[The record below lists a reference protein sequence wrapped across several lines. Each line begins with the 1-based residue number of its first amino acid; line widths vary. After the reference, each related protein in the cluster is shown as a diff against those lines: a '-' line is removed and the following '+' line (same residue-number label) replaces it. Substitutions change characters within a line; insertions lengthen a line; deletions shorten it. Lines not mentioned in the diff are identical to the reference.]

1 LLQSPRCHYDGPGK
15 STMAQHSDPLSERQ
29 RQRAAWEPH
38 KTPWTRR
45 SFRCQCGLPV
55 FFRNSRC
62 LACGSELGYAPQHG
76 ELLSIAPTPAV
87 ASAWHALRD
96 GEDGPSW
103 RRCSNF
109 SLAGCNWLLS
119 TADPEKEGLCL
130 ACRLNRTIPDLS
142 NARHVQLWSR
152 IELSKRRVVS
162 QLIALGLP
170 IDPKPDETSEP
181 GLAFDFLASWPDGSP
196 VLTGHAKGLITLN
209 IEEADPAARERAR
222 QAMDEPYRTL
232 LGHLRHET
240 GHYYWDLLV
249 RDTDWLEPFRALFGD
264 ERQDYKAALQA
275 SYDQGPPADWA
286 TRFITSYAS
295 SHPWE
300 DWAETWAHY
309 LHMLDTIDTALS
321 FGIDADNIDIE
332 AQAWGRDA
340 LWRPD
345 DATADVCLGFVN
357 AWVEVTAALNEMSR
371 SMGQNDFY
379 PFVMPRAA
387 IAKLHF
393 IHLLVQGRP
402 AIV

>member
-1 LLQSPRCHYDGPGK
+1 
-15 STMAQHSDPLSERQ
+15 MAQQPFDQLSERQ
-29 RQRAAWEPH
+29 RQREAWQPH
-38 KTPWTRR
+38 KTPWAPR

-62 LACGSELGYAPQHG
+62 LTCGSELGYAPEQG
-76 ELLSIAPTPAV
+76 ELLSIAPTPEV
-87 ASAWHALRD
+87 ADAWRALRD

-103 RRCSNF
+103 RRCNNF
-109 SLAGCNWLLS
+109 SLAGCNWLLAS
-119 TADPEKEGLCL
+119 DDEEKEGLCL

-152 IELSKRRVVS
+152 IELAKRRVVS

-170 IDPKPDETSEP
+170 IDPKPDETAEP
-181 GLAFDFLASWPDGSP
+181 GLAFDFLASWPDGSA

-209 IEEADPAARERAR
+209 IEEADPAARARAR

-232 LGHLRHET
+232 LGHLRHEM
-240 GHYYWDLLV
+240 GHYYWDVLV
-249 RDTDWLEPFRALFGD
+249 RDSDWLEPFRALFGD
-264 ERQDYKAALQA
+264 ERQDYQAALQA
-275 SYDQGPPADWA
+275 SYDQGPPPDWD

-309 LHMLDTIDTALS
+309 LHMIDTIDTALS

-332 AQAWGRDA
+332 AQPWGRDA

-371 SMGQNDFY
+371 SMGLNDFY
-379 PFVMPRAA
+379 PFVMSRPV
-387 IAKLHF
+387 ITKLHF

-402 AIV
+402 AVV